1 MALPPFSGTL
11 GPKRAAHLLHR
22 ASFGPTKALID
33 TFANYT
39 APQAMAQL
47 FSQPLPNPA
56 LPIDPETNQEW
67 FLSGTTDANSGELDL
82 QDFFKGWFIA
92 QMLGQGQGLSYTVRE
107 KMVFFIHTVLTTI
120 ISKVDNSRMIYF
132 QNQLFRQFAFDKTAV
147 EWPSSKGCHIKTTT
161 GRTSAEETFPLW
173 AEALMIISPVDG
185 SAGIC
190 SKNLRPKLTQQ
201 NFQMLTCLTHWR

>member
-107 KMVFFIHTVLTTI
+107 KMVFFIHAVLTTI

-132 QNQLFRQFAFDKTAV
+132 QNQLFRQFAFDKTAGPKV
-147 EWPSSKGCHIKTTT
+147 NFKELTKKVSVDNAMLKVLGLLKREWQSTRKLLT
-161 GRTSAEETFPLW
+161 RTIG
-173 AEALMIISPVDG
+173 AL
-185 SAGIC
+185 
-190 SKNLRPKLTQQ
+190 
-201 NFQMLTCLTHWR
+201 